1 MTASWPPSF
10 EAFEAFATLA
20 TFSNGREPRHREF
33 LAGVHVG
40 VLEFELSGAGACRSP
55 VWCRYGDGGVVICLP
70 VTEPRDERMT
80 ELARATLEISDDGPP
95 FERLV
100 LEGPVRVER
109 LEHCVVASLQPET
122 WRRA

>member
-33 LAGVHVG
+33 MAGVHVG

-80 ELARATLEISDDGPP
+80 ELAPQAEQELAEVIAETRREI
-95 FERLV
+95 ELY
-100 LEGPVRVER
+100 
-109 LEHCVVASLQPET
+109 
-122 WRRA
+122 RRHGDSYGYVFYLLRRRR